1 MIHPPCAA
9 RRDLSLS
16 FFRRA
21 VKSLRLASISALTSL
36 ATSSRTSDFDSS

>member
-21 VKSLRLASISALTSL
+21 AKSLRLASISALTVGDF
-36 ATSSRTSDFDSS
+36 SRTSDFASS